1 MKWHRDVAKTFVT
14 TLVTHI
20 KQNTATEHIVFM
32 YKSSVYIL
40 VRDRSSLKK
49 HLAVQHMF
57 QTFEEAKGF
66 MNGYIT
72 AQTQFDSSPAPV
84 YMEVISIDGYTT
96 QNH

>member
-1 MKWHRDVAKTFVT
+1 MERENFVK

-20 KQNTATEHIVFM
+20 KQNTSTEHIVFM
-32 YKSSVYIL
+32 LKTSVYIL

-49 HLAVQHMF
+49 HLAVQHVF

-72 AQTQFDSSPAPV
+72 AQTQFDLSPAPV
-84 YMEVISIDGYTT
+84 HMEVISIDGYTT

>member
-1 MKWHRDVAKTFVT
+1 MEQEKFVK

-20 KQNTATEHIVFM
+20 KQNTSTEHIVFM
-32 YKSSVYIL
+32 LKTSVYIL
-40 VRDRSSLKK
+40 VRNRTSLEK
-49 HLAVQHMF
+49 HLAVRHIF

-72 AQTQFDSSPAPV
+72 AHNQFNLFPAPV
-84 YMEVISIDGYTT
+84 YMELISIDGYTI

>member
-1 MKWHRDVAKTFVT
+1 MESENFVK

-20 KQNTATEHIVFM
+20 KQNTSTEHIVFM
-32 YKSSVYIL
+32 FKTSVYIL
-40 VRDRSSLKK
+40 VRNRTSLEK
-49 HLAVQHMF
+49 HLAVRHIF

-72 AQTQFDSSPAPV
+72 AHNQFNLFPAPV
-84 YMEVISIDGYTT
+84 YMELVSIDGYTI

>member
-1 MKWHRDVAKTFVT
+1 MELENFVK

-20 KQNTATEHIVFM
+20 KQNTSTEHIVFM
-32 YKSSVYIL
+32 YISSVYIL

-72 AQTQFDSSPAPV
+72 AQTQFDLSPAPV
-84 YMEVISIDGYTT
+84 HMEVISIDGYII

>member
-1 MKWHRDVAKTFVT
+1 MELENFVK

-20 KQNTATEHIVFM
+20 KQNTSTEHIVFM
-32 YKSSVYIL
+32 YISSVYIL

-49 HLAVQHMF
+49 HLAVQHVF

-72 AQTQFDSSPAPV
+72 AQTQFDLSPAPV
-84 YMEVISIDGYTT
+84 HMEVISIDGYII

>member
-1 MKWHRDVAKTFVT
+1 MKSENFVS

-20 KQNTATEHIVFM
+20 KQNTSTEHIVFM
-32 YKSSVYIL
+32 FKTSVYIL
-40 VRDRSSLKK
+40 VRNRTSLEK
-49 HLAVQHMF
+49 HLAVRHIF

-72 AQTQFDSSPAPV
+72 AHNQFNLFPAPV
-84 YMEVISIDGYTT
+84 YMELISIDGYTI